1 MRVAN
6 LLSRCE
12 AVAIH
17 FMLWRAAFVAVVAVL
32 AYHHYM
38 PGRLRL
44 EDISDVVT
52 TAQPFDVAGFGTVCI
67 VRTDH

>member
-1 MRVAN
+1 MPKRKGT
-6 LLSRCE
+6 SRT
-12 AVAIH
+12 ASASKA
-17 FMLWRAAFVAVVAVL
+17 RAAAGSQGPRPDDAD
-32 AYHHYM
+32 HYM